1 MAYDIIPVQGE
12 TFDSI
17 FQKIKGNSAMQ
28 QWLSQNGFNINDE
41 TDAATLR
48 RTGGTGAHF
57 HIGPDKF
64 NVRKAQYGLDVSSL
78 FTKYNSTEIDKP
90 TDKIV
95 MPNYELIQ

>member
-1 MAYDIIPVQGE
+1 MAYDIIPAQGE

-17 FQKIKGNSAMQ
+17 FQKIKENSAMQ

-78 FTKYNSTEIDKP
+78 FTKYNSAEIDKP

-95 MPNYELIQ
+95 MPN

>member
-1 MAYDIIPVQGE
+1 MAYDIIPMQGE

-17 FQKIKGNSAMQ
+17 FQKIKENSAMQ

-41 TDAATLR
+41 TNAATLR
-48 RTGGTGAHF
+48 RTGGTGSHF

-78 FTKYNSTEIDKP
+78 FTKYNSSEIDKP
-90 TDKIV
+90 TDIIV
-95 MPNYELIQ
+95 MPN